1 MGKKSWLSMHP
12 GNFGSQMT
20 IRPPA
25 RASVPA
31 TGIPM
36 KNNSI
41 NRYGNPTGT
50 RGFWREIAWPPGR
63 IKRKKQQQCIFPTE
77 F

>member
-1 MGKKSWLSMHP
+1 MGEKSWLSMHP
-12 GNFGSQMT
+12 RNFGSHV
-20 IRPPA
+20 IICPPA

-41 NRYGNPTGT
+41 NSYSKPTGT
-50 RGFWREIAWPPGR
+50 RGFWREIAWPPR
-63 IKRKKQQQCIFPTE
+63 IIERKKQQQCIFPSE